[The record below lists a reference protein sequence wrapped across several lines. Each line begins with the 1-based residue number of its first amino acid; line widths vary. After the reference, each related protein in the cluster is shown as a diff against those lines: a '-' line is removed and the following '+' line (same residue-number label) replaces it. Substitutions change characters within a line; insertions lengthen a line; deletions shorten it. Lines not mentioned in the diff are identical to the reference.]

1 MRSLS
6 WQEFEQAVDTMA
18 ARYGDRSHTGV
29 YGIPRGGLVLAVTLS
44 HRLELPLLE
53 AAQPGCL
60 LVDDV
65 YETGRTLEAYRHVA
79 DCTALVWVSKV
90 MPQWWQAVEVVSSN
104 EWIVFP
110 WESAAQAAADEQ
122 AYRASRR

>member
-6 WQEFEQAVDTMA
+6 WQEFEHAVDSIA
-18 ARYGDRSHTGV
+18 ARLGGRSHSGV

-44 HRLELPLLE
+44 HRLELPLL
-53 AAQPGCL
+53 AQAEPGCL

-90 MPQWWQAVEVVSSN
+90 MPQWWQAVEVVSTN

-110 WESAAQAAADEQ
+110 WESAAQATADER